1 MASEAICNGGI
12 GEVRT
17 MTEDQVRKLEEQR
30 YAAMLAADTASLD
43 RLLDPQLTYTHS
55 SGVVD
60 TKASYIAGVRDKVW
74 AYKTISRD
82 NERVVLSGACALVFC
97 RLRIDV
103 YVRGTRKKVDSNA
116 LAVWVE
122 SGGQPK
128 LLAVHSAAVPA

>member
-1 MASEAICNGGI
+1 
-12 GEVRT
+12 

-30 YAAMLAADTASLD
+30 YAAMLAADIATLD
-43 RLLDPQLTYTHS
+43 RLLDSRLTYTHS

-74 AYKTISRD
+74 AYKTISHE
-82 NERVVLSGACALVFC
+82 NERVVLAGACALVFC

-103 YVRGTRKKVDSNA
+103 HVRGVPKKVDSNA

-122 SGGQPK
+122 IGGGPK
-128 LLAVHSAAVPA
+128 LVAVHSAAAPA